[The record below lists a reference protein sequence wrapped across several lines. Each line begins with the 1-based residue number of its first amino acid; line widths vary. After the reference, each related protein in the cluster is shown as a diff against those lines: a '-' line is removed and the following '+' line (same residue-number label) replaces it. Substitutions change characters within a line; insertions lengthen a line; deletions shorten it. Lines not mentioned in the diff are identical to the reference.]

1 MTKHTAAHTA
11 AGLFFALAAALI
23 AAYLVVWAPTRPGDV
38 AVAAVCGYWLAHL
51 LRKHKMIRKGFE
63 AGLAGA
69 AVATA
74 AVVFAPA
81 LLPLGVF
88 CVLAARPAAHF
99 LDPRKARVVR
109 TTRGVKSPA
118 RKAAGG
124 RPGRPGEKP
133 HAPRRTTASRPA
145 SPRPASSPAPRA
157 RTAHGPAERPVP
169 VPAPAWPELEPWRD
183 SDALPWAGEALEI
196 EPPKKLRRDKNRPTQ
211 VHRQICGGCAAG
223 ECAPGVCKSR
233 GCECAAPAHDIA
245 PF

>member
-11 AGLFFALAAALI
+11 AGLAFAAAAALL
-23 AAYLVVWAPTRPGDV
+23 AAYLVVWHPTRPGDV
-38 AVAAVCGYWLAHL
+38 AIAAVCGYWLAHL
-51 LRKHKMIRKGFE
+51 LRRHKMIRKGFE

-81 LLPLGVF
+81 VLPLGVF
-88 CVLAARPAAHF
+88 LVLAARPAAYF

-124 RPGRPGEKP
+124 RPGKPGEKP
-133 HAPRRTTASRPA
+133 HAPRRAPASRTA
-145 SPRPASSPAPRA
+145 SPRRPAGPTPAPS
-157 RTAHGPAERPVP
+157 
-169 VPAPAWPELEPWRD
+169 WPDVTPWRE
-183 SDALPWAGEALEI
+183 SDALPWAGETA
-196 EPPKKLRRDKNRPTQ
+196 PPKKLRADKNRPSQ
-211 VHRQICGGCAAG
+211 VHRQVCGGCAAG
-223 ECAPGVCKSR
+223 ECAPGVCTSR
-233 GCECAAPAHDIA
+233 GCECAAPAHDTV

>member
-38 AVAAVCGYWLAHL
+38 ATAAVCGYWLAHL

-109 TTRGVKSPA
+109 TTRGVRAPA
-118 RKAAGG
+118 QRAAGG
-124 RPGRPGEKP
+124 RPGKPGEKP
-133 HAPRRTTASRPA
+133 HAPRRTAASRPA
-145 SPRPASSPAPRA
+145 SPCPASSPAPKPRA
-157 RTAHGPAERPVP
+157 AHGPAERPVP
-169 VPAPAWPELEPWRD
+169 AWPHAAPETPAWDVPFAAGLPER
-183 SDALPWAGEALEI
+183 
-196 EPPKKLRRDKNRPTQ
+196 PKPLRRDRNRPSQ
-211 VHRQICGGCAAG
+211 VHRQVCGGCAAG
-223 ECAPGVCKSR
+223 ECAVGVCKSR
-233 GCECAAPAHDIA
+233 GCECAAPAHDTP